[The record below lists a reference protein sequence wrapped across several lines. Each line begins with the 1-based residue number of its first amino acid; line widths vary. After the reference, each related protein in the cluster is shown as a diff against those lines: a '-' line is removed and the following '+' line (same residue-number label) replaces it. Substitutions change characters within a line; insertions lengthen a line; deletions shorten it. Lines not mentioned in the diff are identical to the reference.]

1 MASSDPDSKRAPEI
15 SPGSQNPPGPPQA
28 VKAQTGRVLGPRA
41 LKTRE
46 RLLEATAELLRE
58 QGALDLSVVEIARRA
73 GTSAATFYQYFSDVE
88 EAALSL
94 AQQAAL
100 EMPALL
106 ELIDGPWEHE
116 QGLETARKIVRAFLR
131 HWETHRAVLLIRNLA
146 ADHGDPR
153 FQEARRAAL
162 LPVLDR
168 LAECVA
174 RFQPSEE
181 QGARLHPFAAAA
193 AIVSLLERLSAH
205 PRELAQRGVSQEV
218 LLDTCAL
225 IVLQVVTGGGSKS

>member
-1 MASSDPDSKRAPEI
+1 MASTDRDPKRAPANG
-15 SPGSQNPPGPPQA
+15 PGSEKPSEPPQV

-46 RLLEATAELLRE
+46 RLLAATADLLRE
-58 QGALDLSVVEIARRA
+58 RGALDLSVVEIARRA
-73 GTSAATFYQYFSDVE
+73 GTSTATFYQYFGDVE

-94 AQQAAL
+94 AQQAAR
-100 EMPALL
+100 EMPPLP
-106 ELIDGPWEHE
+106 ELIDGPWEDE
-116 QGLETARKIVRAFLR
+116 EGLETARKIVRAFLR

-162 LPVLDR
+162 LPFLDR

-174 RFQPSEE
+174 GFQPSDGP
-181 QGARLHPFAAAA
+181 GAQLHPFAAAA
-193 AIVSLLERLSAH
+193 AIVSILERLSAH

-225 IVLQVVTGGGSKS
+225 ILHQVVTGSDSRR

>member
-1 MASSDPDSKRAPEI
+1 MSPTGRATKSNSESEPENLEP
-15 SPGSQNPPGPPQA
+15 SPGL
-28 VKAQTGRVLGPRA
+28 KAQTGRVLGPRA
-41 LKTRE
+41 LRTRQ
-46 RLLEATAELLRE
+46 RLLDACSDLLRE
-58 QGALDLSVVEIARRA
+58 RSALDLSVVEIARRA
-73 GTSAATFYQYFSDVE
+73 GTSAATFYQYFGDVE

-94 AQQAAL
+94 AQQAAR
-100 EMPALL
+100 EMPPLP
-106 ELIDGPWEHE
+106 ELIDGPWEGE
-116 QGLETARKIVRAFLR
+116 EGLETARKIVRAFLR

-162 LPVLDR
+162 LPFLDR

-174 RFQPSEE
+174 GFQPSEGP
-181 QGARLHPFAAAA
+181 GARLHPFAAAA
-193 AIVSLLERLSAH
+193 AIVSVLERLSAH

-225 IVLQVVTGGGSKS
+225 ILHQVVTGSSSKN